1 MRLNASEAWALD
13 EGFRVLAYG
22 FRIRTSSKACAE
34 LVLRALG
41 ACRSSGI
48 PEDAAA
54 YELEDGDELSLLVLN
69 GKELLKNAK
78 PGNAFARLVW
88 HVMNNAVAE
97 ARHVLVVHAG
107 VVVAPDGNAVVL
119 PAASGGGKTTLTAG
133 LVRAGFDFLSDEMM
147 AIDPESLRV
156 LPVPRSLFVKPGTFE
171 ALGLQ
176 PPDVSEAARR
186 LLDGSW
192 PVTPDDLRPGAL
204 GRPAPVRTI
213 IAPTYS
219 AGSET
224 RIERVSR
231 AAGLADLATQA
242 FNLELFGG
250 PAGIELLGS
259 VVRPASC
266 YRLAVG
272 RLDEAVAA
280 VSEAA
285 AASA

>member
-1 MRLNASEAWALD
+1 MGVKASEAWALD
-13 EGFRVLAYG
+13 ESFRVLAYA
-22 FRIRTSSKACAE
+22 FRIRTSSPVCAE
-34 LVLRALG
+34 LVLRAVG
-41 ACRSSGI
+41 SCRSADV
-48 PEDAAA
+48 PKDAPTFH
-54 YELEDGDELSLLVLN
+54 LEEGEVSRLTLDENL
-69 GKELLKNAK
+69 LLKNAK

-147 AIDPESLRV
+147 AIDPVSLRV
-156 LPVPRSLFVKPGTFE
+156 LPVPRSLFMKPGTFE
-171 ALGLQ
+171 ALGVQ
-176 PPDVSEAARR
+176 PPDVSEAARL
-186 LLDGSW
+186 LLDGTW

-204 GRPAPVRTI
+204 GGPAPVRTI
-213 IAPTYS
+213 VAPTYRP
-219 AGSET
+219 GSKT

-231 AAGLADLATQA
+231 ATGLSDLAGQA
-242 FNLELFGG
+242 FNLEMFGG
-250 PAGIELLGS
+250 PAGIELLAE
-259 VVRPASC
+259 VVRPAAC

-280 VSEAA
+280 VSEASA
-285 AASA
+285 APV